1 MRNRTRTA
9 ILAGAAAAVLILSA
23 CSSDKKG
30 DETKSEHSGHSG
42 MSGMTTTLDTN
53 PATAPASD
61 HNDADVTFAQQMIMH
76 HQQAVEMSKL
86 TEGRT
91 ANPAVL
97 ELANNIETAQ
107 QPEIDTF
114 TEWLK
119 NWGQP
124 LMPEGHDPAG
134 HMPGMVD
141 TPVLDRMKTLNGEVF
156 DQLWLQSMIAHHQGA
171 VAMSNA
177 ELSGGQ
183 YPSAKQLAQQIIDN
197 QQPEIDTMQGLL
209 KG

>member
-23 CSSDKKG
+23 CSSGNEGKKDDAG
-30 DETKSEHSGHSG
+30 SDHAGHSG
-42 MSGMTTTLDTN
+42 MSTTLDTN
-53 PATAPASD
+53 TATASPSD

-91 ANPAVL
+91 ANPVVL
-97 ELANNIETAQ
+97 DLAKNIETAQ

-119 NWGQP
+119 NWGKP
-124 LMPEGHDPAG
+124 VMPEGHDPAG

-141 TPVLDRMKTLNGEVF
+141 TPVLDGMKTLNGEAF

-171 VAMSNA
+171 IAMANA

-183 YPSAKQLAQQIIDN
+183 YPAAKQLAQQIIDN

>member
-1 MRNRTRTA
+1 MP
-9 ILAGAAAAVLILSA
+9 
-23 CSSDKKG
+23 
-30 DETKSEHSGHSG
+30 
-42 MSGMTTTLDTN
+42 GMTTTLDTN
-53 PATAPASD
+53 PATAPSD

-97 ELANNIETAQ
+97 ELANNIQTAQ

-114 TEWLK
+114 TEWLTS
-119 NWGQP
+119 WGQP

-183 YPSAKQLAQQIIDN
+183 YPSAKQLAQKIIDN

>member
-1 MRNRTRTA
+1 MRNRTRTL
-9 ILAGAAAAVLILSA
+9 ILAGAAAAVLVLSA
-23 CSSDKKG
+23 CSSGNKG
-30 DETKSEHSGHSG
+30 DESKSEHSGHAG

-53 PATAPASD
+53 AAAPVSD

-76 HQQAVEMSKL
+76 HQQAVEMSAL

-97 ELANNIETAQ
+97 ELAKNIETAQ

-114 TEWLK
+114 TGWLK
-119 NWGQP
+119 AWGQP

-183 YPSAKQLAQQIIDN
+183 YPAAKQLAQQIIDN

>member
-1 MRNRTRTA
+1 
-9 ILAGAAAAVLILSA
+9 
-23 CSSDKKG
+23 
-30 DETKSEHSGHSG
+30 

-53 PATAPASD
+53 SAAAPVSD

-91 ANPAVL
+91 VNPAVL
-97 ELANNIETAQ
+97 DLAKNIETAQ

-119 NWGQP
+119 NWNQP
-124 LMPEGHDPAG
+124 TMPGGHDPAG

-171 VAMSNA
+171 IAMSNA

-183 YPSAKQLAQQIIDN
+183 YPAAKQLAQQIIDN

>member
-1 MRNRTRTA
+1 
-9 ILAGAAAAVLILSA
+9 
-23 CSSDKKG
+23 
-30 DETKSEHSGHSG
+30 
-42 MSGMTTTLDTN
+42 MSTTLDTN
-53 PATAPASD
+53 TASAPASD

-76 HQQAVEMSKL
+76 HQQAVEL
-86 TEGRT
+86 AAFTEGRT
-91 ANPAVL
+91 ANPAIL
-97 ELANNIETAQ
+97 ELAKNIETAQ

-119 NWGQP
+119 NWGKP
-124 LMPEGHDPAG
+124 VMPEGHDPAG

-141 TPVLDRMKTLNGEVF
+141 TPVLDRMKTLNGEAF

-183 YPSAKQLAQQIIDN
+183 YPAAKQLAQQIIDN

>member
-42 MSGMTTTLDTN
+42 MPGMTTTLDTN
-53 PATAPASD
+53 PATAPSD

-76 HQQAVEMSKL
+76 HQQAVEMSNL

-97 ELANNIETAQ
+97 ELANNIQTAQ
-107 QPEIDTF
+107 QPEIDTL
-114 TEWLK
+114 TEWLTS
-119 NWGQP
+119 WGQP

-183 YPSAKQLAQQIIDN
+183 YPSAKQLAQKIIDN

>member
-9 ILAGAAAAVLILSA
+9 FLAGTAAAVLILSA
-23 CSSDKKG
+23 CSSDNKG
-30 DETKSEHSGHSG
+30 DESKSEHAGHAG

-53 PATAPASD
+53 SAAAPVSD

-91 ANPAVL
+91 VNPAVL
-97 ELANNIETAQ
+97 DLAKNIETAQ

-119 NWGQP
+119 NWNQP
-124 LMPEGHDPAG
+124 TMPEGHDPAG

-171 VAMSNA
+171 IAMSNA

-183 YPSAKQLAQQIIDN
+183 YPAAKQLAQQIIDN

>member
-1 MRNRTRTA
+1 MQTRTLTA
-9 ILAGAAAAVLILSA
+9 ILAGAATAVLILSA
-23 CSSDKKG
+23 CGSDKKG
-30 DETKSEHSGHSG
+30 DDAQSGHSG
-42 MSGMTTTLDTN
+42 HSGMTTTLDTN
-53 PATAPASD
+53 TPVAPASD

-76 HQQAVEMSKL
+76 HQQAVEMSNL

-91 ANPAVL
+91 TNTAVL
-97 ELANNIETAQ
+97 ELAKNIETAQ

-114 TEWLK
+114 TQWL
-119 NWGQP
+119 NTWGKP
-124 LMPEGHDPAG
+124 LMPEGHDAAG

-141 TPVLDRMKTLNGEVF
+141 TPVLDGMKKLNGEAF
-156 DQLWLQSMIAHHQGA
+156 DQLWLQSMLAHHQGA
-171 VAMSNA
+171 IAMSNA

-183 YPSAKQLAQQIIDN
+183 YPAAKQLAQQIIDN

>member
-23 CSSDKKG
+23 CSSDNKG
-30 DETKSEHSGHSG
+30 DDAKSEHSGHSG

-53 PATAPASD
+53 AAAPVSD

-97 ELANNIETAQ
+97 DLAKNIETAQ

-114 TEWLK
+114 TGWLK
-119 NWGQP
+119 QWNQP

-134 HMPGMVD
+134 HMPGMVGA
-141 TPVLDRMKTLNGEVF
+141 PVLDRMKTLNGEVF

-171 VAMSNA
+171 IAMSNA

-183 YPSAKQLAQQIIDN
+183 YPAAKQLAQQIIDN